1 MSDVAEQI
9 NVDGALAE
17 EAERLIAHEVGQG
30 ESSIPGSESDDLASQ
45 VEALLAQTEDAVG
58 EVVNEAASLDAE
70 VAQLTE
76 QLASHQAN
84 QSAEP
89 GVPELPTP
97 EGELGK
103 PEGDPAKPQGA
114 VPEVAS
120 AGVGVASVGVPA
132 KAKPST
138 LAREEKEELEHVG
151 MPAAPEPPAERVQSP
166 GATAKAITKPSSG
179 GADVNASKAAAH
191 ASAEKP
197 APKAPRQTPLVLKKL
212 ASVPRA
218 VASTGVTVCAV
229 LSKPVAEKPA
239 VVRDSI
245 AWIALCTLFCGGTLW
260 AYALFFRK
268 PVEIPAPSNPVVLA
282 EKEAPHHGVTY
293 TTRSSHAG
301 GDAHGAKSDGH
312 GGSGG
317 HADAKKPAA
326 KKDAGHGAKAEKK
339 APAKKDA
346 AKKDAGHGGGH

>member
-30 ESSIPGSESDDLASQ
+30 EPHVPGSESDDLASQ

-58 EVVNEAASLDAE
+58 EVVNEAATLDAE

-76 QLASHQAN
+76 QLAAHAASRDAQTAD
-84 QSAEP
+84 SDA
-89 GVPELPTP
+89 
-97 EGELGK
+97 
-103 PEGDPAKPQGA
+103 AKPGGA
-114 VPEVAS
+114 ALPDVAAPS
-120 AGVGVASVGVPA
+120 AGVSPPAPAETKAPPPARQKEEDFEAAGVP
-132 KAKPST
+132 P
-138 LAREEKEELEHVG
+138 
-151 MPAAPEPPAERVQSP
+151 APEPPAEGSNSP
-166 GATAKAITKPSSG
+166 AAPVGVAAAAVVGANVAAP
-179 GADVNASKAAAH
+179 KAAAPRD
-191 ASAEKP
+191 AEKP
-197 APKAPRQTPLVLKKL
+197 APKAPRRPPQVLTKL
-212 ASVPRA
+212 ARAPRA
-218 VASTGVTVCAV
+218 LASTGVSVCAV
-229 LSKPVAEKPA
+229 LSKPVADKPA

-245 AWIALCTLFCGGTLW
+245 AWISLCTLFCGGTLW

-282 EKEAPHHGVTY
+282 EKESPHHGVTY

-301 GDAHGAKSDGH
+301 GEAHGAAKSDGH
-312 GGSGG
+312 GASGG
-317 HADAKKPAA
+317 HGDAKKPAA